1 MLHTDLIGTV
11 HPSGTGTG
19 TGTARPSVPSQG
31 RTPARG
37 PAANGPVRARA
48 THDSAAGEPGGR
60 VTVAVYASDPVLHVG
75 IVQQLRQ
82 RPEVELVDDAHLH
95 EARVSL
101 VAVDSVDDDA
111 TALLY
116 RLRHNSATR
125 TGLVVGTFDS
135 GDALQ
140 RAIECGVT
148 AVLRRAEADQDR
160 LLRLV
165 LAMANGEG
173 VLPGDLLAKLLDH
186 VGSLQRSALDPHA
199 ASLSTLTPREADML
213 RLVSEGL
220 DTAEIA
226 RNTSYSERTVKN
238 VLHEVIT
245 RLQLRNR
252 SHAVGYALR
261 NGLI

>member
-1 MLHTDLIGTV
+1 MPQPDN
-11 HPSGTGTG
+11 
-19 TGTARPSVPSQG
+19 
-31 RTPARG
+31 
-37 PAANGPVRARA
+37 NGPDSSSRA
-48 THDSAAGEPGGR
+48 GQR
-60 VTVAVYASDPVLHVG
+60 VTVAVYASDPILRVG
-75 IVQQLRQ
+75 VVHQLRQ
-82 RPEVELVDDAHLH
+82 RPEIDLVADADADDAQ
-95 EARVSL
+95 VSL
-101 VAVDSVDDDA
+101 VTVDSVDDETA
-111 TALLY
+111 ALLY
-116 RLRHNSATR
+116 RLRHNSGTR
-125 TGLVVGTFDS
+125 TGLVVGTFES

-148 AVLRRAEADQDR
+148 AVLRRTEADQDR

-165 LAMANGEG
+165 LAIANGEG

-186 VGSLQRSALDPHA
+186 VGSLQRSTLDPRA
-199 ASLSTLTPREADML
+199 VSLSTLTPREADML

-226 RNTSYSERTVKN
+226 RKTSYSERTVKN

-252 SHAVGYALR
+252 THAVGYALR